1 MKQESQEIPMPN
13 IPSSASS
20 IQPKKRKLTSNIEKN
35 NVGTQTDKVKR
46 IISERKRLK
55 LRNDFMDDETS
66 SEDDWDEI
74 EDIVDFEFD
83 SLT

>member
-1 MKQESQEIPMPN
+1 MPN

-20 IQPKKRKLTSNIEKN
+20 IQPKKRKLTSNIEKI
-35 NVGTQTDKVKR
+35 NVGTQTEEKKKTWAQM
-46 IISERKRLK
+46 ERKRMK
-55 LRNDFMDDETS
+55 LRNDFMNDETS
-66 SEDDWDEI
+66 SDEDWDEI

>member
-20 IQPKKRKLTSNIEKN
+20 IQPKKRKLTSNIEKI

-46 IISERKRLK
+46 IISERKRMK
-55 LRNDFMDDETS
+55 LRNDFMNDETS
-66 SEDDWDEI
+66 SDEDWDEI

>member
-1 MKQESQEIPMPN
+1 VPN

-20 IQPKKRKLTSNIEKN
+20 IQPKKRKLTSNIEKI

-46 IISERKRLK
+46 IISERKRMK

-66 SEDDWDEI
+66 SDDDCGEI
-74 EDIVDFEFD
+74 EEIEDFEFD
-83 SLT
+83 KLT

>member
-1 MKQESQEIPMPN
+1 MPN

-20 IQPKKRKLTSNIEKN
+20 IQPKKRKLTSNIEKI

-46 IISERKRLK
+46 IISERKRMK

-66 SEDDWDEI
+66 SDDDCGEI
-74 EDIVDFEFD
+74 EEIEDFEFD
-83 SLT
+83 KLT